1 MIFNYMLVFFA
12 GFGYTMQTSK
22 QYTSSRLELPDVF
35 ASKGAFPE
43 STVSQSATSTILK
56 TNTLFVTIKPV
67 LNRELYTNYL
77 TVGVGVIIAM
87 LFFIILKQ
95 FCKKSQ
101 SSNQKLCVQRK
112 RNIDQMC
119 DETSNHSHNSNE
131 TNYKFISPSQ
141 QLDHNYKEMNAVY
154 EEIDDCMEL
163 NEPSDF
169 LNEETCLEGD
179 TDRFECVDLTSVVK
193 NDDISSPTSSLY
205 LLPTRGGKST
215 GSDTDKS
222 DLYLQPIFILENN
235 KPEEKEEIHSY
246 IEITG

>member
-1 MIFNYMLVFFA
+1 MIFNYMGFFA
-12 GFGYTMQTSK
+12 GVGYTMQTSI
-22 QYTSSRLELPDVF
+22 QYTSSLLELPNAL

-43 STVSQSATSTILK
+43 STVSQSANSMILE
-56 TNTLFVTIKPV
+56 TNTLFVTKIPV
-67 LNRELYTNYL
+67 LNRELNTNYL

-101 SSNQKLCVQRK
+101 SSNKKLCVQRK

-131 TNYKFISPSQ
+131 TNYKVISPSQ

-169 LNEETCLEGD
+169 LNEETDLKGN
-179 TDRFECVDLTSVVK
+179 TDRFEFIDLKSVVK

-205 LLPTRGGKST
+205 LLPSRGGKSI

-222 DLYLQPIFILENN
+222 DLYLQPIFIHENN